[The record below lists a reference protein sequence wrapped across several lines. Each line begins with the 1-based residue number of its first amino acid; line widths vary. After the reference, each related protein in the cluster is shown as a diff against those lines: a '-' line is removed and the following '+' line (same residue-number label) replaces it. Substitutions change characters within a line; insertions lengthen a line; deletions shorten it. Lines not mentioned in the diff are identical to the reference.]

1 MRETSYT
8 FIPVKVFFEENGGVG
23 NLLRYISKRLL
34 YMLMSL
40 FLIVTVTF
48 FLMRAAPG
56 GPFSSEKQVPPEIE
70 KNLNEYYGLDRPWY
84 IQYFDYLVSIA
95 KWDFG
100 PSFKYKGQTVN
111 DLINEG
117 FPVSFFLGMESLL
130 IAISIGVL
138 LGIIAALNHNKWQDY
153 AAMVFAVLG
162 ISVPSFIMAS
172 ILQYFLAIKLGWFP
186 VARWESLQHTVLP
199 ALALAAMPMAFIARL
214 TRSSMLEVLG
224 NDYIRT
230 AKAKGLSQGQI
241 TVKHAIRNAILPV
254 VTYLGPLSAQI
265 LTGSFVI
272 EKIFGI
278 PGLGSHFVTSI
289 TNRDYTTIM
298 GVTVF
303 YSILLLLSVLLVD
316 IAYGFID
323 PRIKLAGGKKGE

>member
-1 MRETSYT
+1 M
-8 FIPVKVFFEENGGVG
+8 
-23 NLLRYISKRLL
+23 LRYISRRLL
-34 YMLMSL
+34 SILLSL
-40 FLIVTVTF
+40 FLIITATF

-56 GPFSSEKQVPPEIE
+56 GPFSGEKKLPPEIE
-70 KNLNEYYGLDRPWY
+70 RNLNEYYGLDRPWY
-84 IQYFDYLVSIA
+84 EQYFDYLVSIA
-95 KWDFG
+95 QWDFG

-117 FPVSFFLGMESLL
+117 FPVSFFLGMEALLLAVSLG
-130 IAISIGVL
+130 IL
-138 LGIIAALNHNKWQDY
+138 LGVIAALNHNKWQDY
-153 AAMVFAVLG
+153 GAMIFAVLG

-172 ILQYFLAIKLGWFP
+172 LLQYVLAIKLGLFP

-199 ALALAAMPMAFIARL
+199 ALALAATPMAFIARL
-214 TRSSMLEVLG
+214 TRSSMLEVLS

-230 AKAKGLSQGQI
+230 AKAKGLSKGQI
-241 TVKHAIRNAILPV
+241 TVKHAIRNALLPV
-254 VTYLGPLSAQI
+254 VTYLGPLSAAV

-278 PGLGSHFVTSI
+278 PGLGSQFVLSI
-289 TNRDYTTIM
+289 SNRDYTAIM

-303 YSILLLLSVLLVD
+303 YSILLLFAVLLVD
-316 IAYGFID
+316 IAYGLID

>member
-1 MRETSYT
+1 M
-8 FIPVKVFFEENGGVG
+8 
-23 NLLRYISKRLL
+23 LRYISRRLL
-34 YMLMSL
+34 SILLSL
-40 FLIVTVTF
+40 FLIITATF

-56 GPFSSEKQVPPEIE
+56 GPFSGEKKLPPEIE

-84 IQYFDYLVSIA
+84 EQYTDYLVSIA

-117 FPVSFFLGMESLL
+117 FPVSFFLGMEALLLAVSLG
-130 IAISIGVL
+130 IL
-138 LGIIAALNHNKWQDY
+138 LGVIAALNHNKWQDY
-153 AAMVFAVLG
+153 GAMIFAVLG

-172 ILQYFLAIKLGWFP
+172 LLQYVLAIKLGLFP

-199 ALALAAMPMAFIARL
+199 ALALAATPMAFIARL
-214 TRSSMLEVLG
+214 TRSSMLEVLS

-230 AKAKGLSQGQI
+230 AKAKGLSKGQI
-241 TVKHAIRNAILPV
+241 TVKHAIRNALLPV
-254 VTYLGPLSAQI
+254 VTYLGPLSAAV

-278 PGLGSHFVTSI
+278 PGLGSQFVLSI
-289 TNRDYTTIM
+289 SNRDYTTIM

-303 YSILLLLSVLLVD
+303 YSILLLFSVLLVD
-316 IAYGFID
+316 IAYGLID